1 MTHERERERREAGS
15 HLVTASAF
23 VFVASLA
30 VIVLGAAPAHAELVF
45 FSTGRSLS
53 VKAHRVEGDSLV
65 LLLRGGGEIVC
76 ERSVVA
82 RLEPDE
88 VPYPEPEPAVRA
100 ETSQASDPGAPYGE
114 VINQIAAEQGVD
126 ARLVRAMIQVESGY
140 QQRARSKKGATG
152 LMQLM
157 PETARRYAV
166 ADPYDPRANIEAGVK
181 YLKSLL
187 ERFSL
192 TLALAAYNAG
202 EAAVLRFGGVPPYP
216 ETRDYVSRIVRIF
229 GRSEV

>member
-1 MTHERERERREAGS
+1 M
-15 HLVTASAF
+15 ASTF
-23 VFVASLA
+23 VFVTSLA

-76 ERSVVA
+76 ERTVVA
-82 RLEPDE
+82 RVEPDE
-88 VPYPEPEPAVRA
+88 VPYPEPEPAVPA
-100 ETSQASDPGAPYGE
+100 ETSQASDSAAPYGE
-114 VINQIAAEQGVD
+114 VINQVAAEQGVD
-126 ARLVRAMIQVESGY
+126 ARLVRAVIQVESGY
-140 QQRARSKKGATG
+140 QQRARSKKGAKG

-187 ERFSL
+187 DRFSL

-202 EAAVLRFGGVPPYP
+202 ETAVLRFGGVPPYP
-216 ETRDYVSRIVRIF
+216 ETRDYVTRIVRIF
-229 GRSEV
+229 GRSEI